1 MQPSAL
7 QKRLENIARTIP
19 GVELH
24 PCSPSGPHVRV
35 ILLRTPD
42 RKIRAQI
49 GWDNTSKP
57 ARWMVRAFCE
67 DAPEETL
74 LVTHP
79 NTEHELGEAAEHMV
93 ATLAATAPILLL
105 VRNLFGRKS

>member
-49 GWDNTSKP
+49 GWDNTSES

-74 LVTHP
+74 LVTRSE
-79 NTEHELGEAAEHMV
+79 EHTSELQSRGHLV
-93 ATLAATAPILLL
+93 CRLLL
-105 VRNLFGRKS
+105 VNKS